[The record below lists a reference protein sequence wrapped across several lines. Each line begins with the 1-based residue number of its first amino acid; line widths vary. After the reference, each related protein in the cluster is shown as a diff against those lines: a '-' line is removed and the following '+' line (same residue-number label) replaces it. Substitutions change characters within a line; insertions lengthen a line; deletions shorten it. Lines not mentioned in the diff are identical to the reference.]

1 MTELY
6 KENDIV
12 IGKVTGIQNYG
23 AFVSFENGQI
33 GLIHISEIS
42 AKFVKNIEDYVK
54 VGDQVR
60 VKVLGIE
67 DKNNYLKLSLKAL
80 NDRERQKIKKPLIFN
95 KPKRVRV
102 LNSEHDFEKLRLNL
116 DNWINKSLEEQNM
129 IKTDFT
135 NIIENI
141 NFESYCYRAKQ
152 INDMINNKSGAGN
165 DFLGW
170 TTWPKDYD
178 KEELERMVKCAKY
191 VRDNYDI
198 LVVCGIGG
206 SYLGAKA
213 AIDALRG
220 LYSDDKLEII
230 YLGQTFSPLYIA
242 QVMNYLK
249 EKKFAINVISKSGT
263 TTETSIAFRLVKDLL
278 EKQVGKDEARKS
290 IFATTDKERGALKT
304 LCNTEGYETFVLPDD
319 IGGRYSVLTAV
330 GLFPIACAGLDI
342 KEMIRGAY
350 DAMIKYDNDDIMN
363 NDCYKYAIIR
373 DYFYHHN
380 KSVELFVTYEPSLS
394 HISEWLKQLFG
405 ESEGK
410 EGKGLLPGSVTFS
423 TDLHSLGQFIQ
434 DGSHI
439 LFETI
444 VKVENPSLDIEVPH
458 DDADLDGLN
467 YLEGKTLSFIN
478 EKAMQGTIKAHVE
491 DGKVPNIVIS
501 VDKMDAYHLGGLF
514 YFFMR
519 ACAMSAYL
527 LDINPFNQPG
537 VEIYK
542 RNMFH
547 LLGKK
552 GY

>member
-1 MTELY
+1 MELY

-12 IGKVTGIQNYG
+12 TGTVTGIQNYG

-42 AKFVKNIEDYVK
+42 SRFVKNIEDYVK
-54 VGDQVR
+54 VGEQIR
-60 VKVLGIE
+60 VKVLGVE
-67 DKNNYLKLSLKAL
+67 EKNNYLKLSLKAISE
-80 NDRERQKIKKPLIFN
+80 RERQRIKKPLIFN
-95 KPKRVRV
+95 KPKRIKIT
-102 LNSEHDFEKLRLNL
+102 NNEKDFEKLKTSL
-116 DNWINKSLEEQNM
+116 DGWINKSLEEQNM
-129 IKTDFT
+129 IKTNF
-135 NIIENI
+135 NHIIESVD
-141 NFESYCYRAKQ
+141 FKSYEEKVAQ
-152 INDMINNKSGAGN
+152 INKMINERSGAGN

-178 KEELERMVKCAKY
+178 KEELERMQKCAKY
-191 VRDNYDI
+191 VRENFDI

-206 SYLGAKA
+206 SYLGARA

-220 LYSDDKLEII
+220 LYSDDKLEIV
-230 YLGQTFSPLYIA
+230 YFGQTFSPNYVA

-249 EKKFAINVISKSGT
+249 GKKFAINVISKSGT
-263 TTETSIAFRLVKDLL
+263 TTETSIAFRLVKELL
-278 EKQVGKDEARKS
+278 EKQVGKEETKKS
-290 IFATTDKERGALKT
+290 IFATTDKARGALKT
-304 LCNTEGYETFVLPDD
+304 LCNIEGYETFVLPDD

-342 KEMIRGAY
+342 KEMLRGAY
-350 DAMIKYDNDDIMN
+350 DAMVKYDNGDLLN
-363 NDCYKYAIIR
+363 NDCYKYAVLR
-373 DYFYHHN
+373 DYFYRHN
-380 KSVELFVTYEPSLS
+380 KSVELFVTYEPSLTQ
-394 HISEWLKQLFG
+394 IGEWLKQLFG

-410 EGKGLLPGSVTFS
+410 EHKGLFPGSVTFS

-439 LFETI
+439 LYETI
-444 VKVENPSLDIEVPH
+444 IKVEKPNLDIEVPH

-467 YLEGKTLSFIN
+467 YLEGKTLSFVN
-478 EKAMQGTIKAHVE
+478 EQAMQGTLKAHEE
-491 DGKVPNIVIS
+491 DGKVPNIIIS
-501 VDKMDAYHLGGLF
+501 VEKMDSYHLGGLF

-519 ACAMSAYL
+519 ACAMSAYML
-527 LDINPFNQPG
+527 EINPFNQPG

-542 RNMFH
+542 KNMFH